1 VDDWQLNKSGV
12 PSVIRDKTIHHVPRG
27 TERIRLMDS
36 NAFQLHLAT
45 APAIDDILREGA
57 RRALQ
62 AAIEREV
69 EEYIE
74 RNSRHRDELGHRLVV
89 RNGHHPARKIQS
101 GNGPIEVRQ
110 PRVND
115 KRVDEQ
121 GNRFHFTSKILP
133 PYLRK
138 TKAIE
143 ELVPW
148 LYLKGISSS
157 DFPEALACLGHDGSG
172 LSPATVV
179 RLKEIWQGEF
189 ENFSCRPLEGKRYV
203 YLWADGIYFNI
214 RLTDDRPCVLVLMGA
229 LEDGTKE
236 LIAMVDG
243 QRESEQS
250 WLELLL
256 DVKSRGLTEAP
267 MLATGDGAL
276 GFWKALR
283 QVYPSARHQRCWVHK
298 TVNVLDKLPRGQQVS
313 AKSMLHEIWM
323 AATKEE
329 ALKAM
334 DQFKATYQAKY
345 PKAVECLLKDKEEL
359 LAFYDFPAE
368 HWQHL
373 RTSNP
378 IESTFATVRLRT
390 SKTKGAGSRA
400 ACLAMAFKL
409 VESAQNHWRKLNGS
423 TLLPAVIAGVI
434 FKDGTK
440 LAA

>member
-1 VDDWQLNKSGV
+1 
-12 PSVIRDKTIHHVPRG
+12 
-27 TERIRLMDS
+27 MDS
-36 NAFQLHLAT
+36 NSFQLHLAT
-45 APAIDDILREGA
+45 VPLIDDILRDGA

-62 AAIEREV
+62 SAIEREV
-69 EEYIE
+69 DDYIQ
-74 RNSRHRDELGHRLVV
+74 RNSQCVDEAGHRLVV
-89 RNGHHPARKIQS
+89 RNGHHPQRKIQS
-101 GNGPIEVRQ
+101 GNGAIEVHQ

-115 KRVDEQ
+115 KRIDEQ
-121 GNRFHFTSKILP
+121 GNRIRFTSRILP

-148 LYLKGISSS
+148 LYLKGISTS

-172 LSPATVV
+172 LSPTNVV
-179 RLKEIWQGEF
+179 RMKELWQGEY
-189 ENFSCRPLEGKRYV
+189 ENFCRRSLEGKRYV

-214 RLTDDRPCVLVLMGA
+214 RLTDERPCVLVLMGA

-236 LIAMVDG
+236 LIAMIDG

-256 DVKSRGLTEAP
+256 DAKSRGLTESP

-276 GFWKALR
+276 GFWKALK
-283 QVYPSARHQRCWVHK
+283 QVYPGTRTQRCWVHK
-298 TVNVLDKLPRGQQVS
+298 TVNVLDKLAHGQQVS
-313 AKSMLHEIWM
+313 GKKMLHEIWM
-323 AATKEE
+323 AATKDD
-329 ALKAM
+329 ALKALGK
-334 DQFKATYQAKY
+334 FAATYQAKF
-345 PKAVECLLKDKEEL
+345 PKAVECLLKDQEEL

-390 SKTKGAGSRA
+390 YKTKGAGSRT

-423 TLLPAVIAGVI
+423 TLLPEVIAGVI